1 MDLTHSSF
9 DGIVDIAAL
18 PEDLGTL
25 MIDLSVRQEMS
36 PTAIVQSGLVQAGL
50 ATGSLTAVAAV
61 GGGLLAPTH
70 GAFNPRVAARMSR
83 WKDR

>member
-25 MIDLSVRQEMS
+25 MIDLSARQETS
-36 PTAIVQSGLVQAGL
+36 PTAVVQSGLAPAGPG
-50 ATGSLTAVAAV
+50 TGPMAAVAV
-61 GGGLLAPTH
+61 MGGGLLAPTH
-70 GAFNPRVAARMSR
+70 GAFNPRVAVRLSR